1 MACCS
6 GRAADAGAKL
16 AGVSLTSELENPASR
31 LSVFMDQ
38 ELPGVGSFAAQIA
51 PGLPV
56 SLARTERGHNQAN
69 SWQMIGAAIDY
80 RLRLAFA
87 ADAVARSPAVAA
99 GMMCA
104 RTHEGREDDPDGEA
118 YRQIADLGNDMLLR
132 LESMTR
138 ANDPSDRNRPL
149 VMGSAVEE
157 DLCRLCYV
165 AAWYDALGRTGDLH
179 DGRTGALSFVA
190 VYSSMLDDML
200 DGVPNAAVANML
212 ELLRYAARS
221 ELGELRAKARTA
233 VPGPCFAGSVD
244 VNGADADLIVDDL
257 LLEIKTHRNPA
268 SHLRESLRQLLG
280 YMLLDYDDSHRI
292 RRVGLY
298 YTRHAHL
305 SRWDADDLIR
315 ALGAESSL
323 ADLRRG
329 CADALSPRRSGRVIT
344 DA

>member
-1 MACCS
+1 MARHNCH
-6 GRAADAGAKL
+6 AADARAKL
-16 AGVSLTSELENPASR
+16 TGVSLTSELENPESR
-31 LSVFMDQ
+31 FSVFMDQ
-38 ELPGVGSFAAQIA
+38 ELPGIGSFVAQIA
-51 PGLPV
+51 PGLPAI
-56 SLARTERGHNQAN
+56 LARTERGHNQAN
-69 SWQMIGAAIDY
+69 SWQMIGTAIDY

-87 ADAVARSPAVAA
+87 ADAVARSSAFAA

-104 RTHEGREDDPDGEA
+104 RTHAGREDDPDGEA

-149 VMGSAVEE
+149 VMGSTVEE
-157 DLCRLCYV
+157 DLCRLCYM
-165 AAWYDALGRTGDLH
+165 AAWYDALGRTGDLR
-179 DGRTGALSFVA
+179 DGRTGVLSFIA
-190 VYSSMLDDML
+190 VYSSVLDDML
-200 DGVPNAAVANML
+200 DSVPHAAVANML

-221 ELGELRAKARTA
+221 ELGELRAKARAA

-268 SHLRESLRQLLG
+268 NHLRESLRQLLG

-305 SRWDADDLIR
+305 SRWDAGNLIR
-315 ALGAESSL
+315 ALGAESGL
-323 ADLRRG
+323 AELRRR
-329 CADALSPRRSGRVIT
+329 CADALSQREPGR
-344 DA
+344 ASY